1 MKICAQ
7 CHGNGVLSGNMRI
20 CPRCLGCGEEPD
32 AVDRIQRGLVPPDE
46 MPRPKQK
53 RKRAL
58 AGEQAKAE
66 RPGPP
71 YDAAYEQNK
80 RRR

>member
-1 MKICAQ
+1 MNEAA
-7 CHGNGVLSGNMRI
+7 
-20 CPRCLGCGEEPD
+20 D
-32 AVDRIQRGLVPPDE
+32 AVLANARLTDE
-46 MPRPKQK
+46 NKELRADNE
-53 RKRAL
+53 RLRAL
-58 AGEQAKAE
+58 IAECPVCSELERYRALDKAREGKAE